1 MDPLIRFLLAVTLLE
16 TYVLHEFTDPS
27 AIRARVFIQYILGL
41 YYYNITQGPSLN
53 Y

>member
-27 AIRARVFIQYILGL
+27 STL
-41 YYYNITQGPSLN
+41 
-53 Y
+53 